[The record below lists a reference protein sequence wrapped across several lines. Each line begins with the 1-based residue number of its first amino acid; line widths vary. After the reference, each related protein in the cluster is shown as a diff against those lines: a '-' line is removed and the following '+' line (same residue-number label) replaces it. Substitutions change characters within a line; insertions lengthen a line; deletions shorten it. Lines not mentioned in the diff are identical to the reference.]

1 MSRPRE
7 FDEAVTLGEL
17 MGEFWDHGY
26 HATST
31 DDLCRRTGLSRSSL
45 YNAYGKKRDC
55 YLQILQCYVDKNEAQ
70 GREILEGEQNGLE
83 SLRAFMVSVLDR
95 QWADAHRRV
104 CLMINASV
112 EVGASDEGVHDALQA
127 NADAFRA
134 VLLELV
140 QRGQR
145 DGSVTTERTAEALA
159 FTLHASLDG
168 LQVQGRLVDDR
179 TMINEAVDTLLALL

>member
-1 MSRPRE
+1 MNRPRE

-45 YNAYGKKRDC
+45 YNTYGKKRDC
-55 YLQILQCYVDKNEAQ
+55 YLQTLECYSKQSSARSQEVLDGELN
-70 GREILEGEQNGLE
+70 GRD
-83 SLRAFMVSVLDR
+83 SLRAFMISVLDR
-95 QWADAHRRV
+95 QWDDAHRRV

-112 EVGASDEGVHDALQA
+112 EVRSSDEGVHDALQR
-127 NADAFRA
+127 NAESFRSA
-134 VLLELV
+134 LLELV

-145 DGSVTTERTAEALA
+145 DGSVTTARTAEALA
-159 FTLHASLDG
+159 FALHASLDG
-168 LQVQGRLVDDR
+168 LQIQGRIVDDR

>member
-1 MSRPRE
+1 MNRPRE

-70 GREILEGEQNGLE
+70 SREILKGELSGLE
-83 SLRAFMVSVLDR
+83 SLRAFMISVLDR

-112 EVGASDEGVHDALQA
+112 EVGASDGGVHDALQA
-127 NADAFRA
+127 NAEAFRA

-140 QRGQR
+140 RRGQR
-145 DGSVTTERTAEALA
+145 DGSVTTTRTAEALA
-159 FTLHASLDG
+159 FALHASLDG
-168 LQVQGRLVDDR
+168 LQVQGRIVDDR